1 MKIKELLFCT
11 TMLLLASCGQ
21 QHKAETLVEDFM
33 DKNLKSPSNVSIIE
47 FAKIDSTKRINDSI
61 ITNMRTVAEQSER
74 YNQGIVYDKSGHGKT
89 LITLR
94 VQYRIANDTCSDT
107 YYLDKELT
115 KVVAFKTN

>member
-1 MKIKELLFCT
+1 
-11 TMLLLASCGQ
+11 MLLLASCGQ

-33 DKNLKSPSNVSIIE
+33 DKNLKSPSKVSIIE